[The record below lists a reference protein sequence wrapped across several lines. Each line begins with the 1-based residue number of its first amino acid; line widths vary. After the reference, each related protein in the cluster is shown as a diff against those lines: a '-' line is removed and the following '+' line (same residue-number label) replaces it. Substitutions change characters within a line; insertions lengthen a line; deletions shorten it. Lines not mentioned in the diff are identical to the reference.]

1 MERISAKKTIRE
13 IIDSLNI
20 KLIDVY
26 IIRKFLGTFFFCL
39 VLILTIAVVFDFAEK
54 IDNFMEKEA
63 PLKAIIFDYYMNFI
77 PYFATLF
84 APLFVFISVI
94 FFTSKM
100 AVHTEIIA
108 ILNSGMSFRRMMWPY
123 FLSALFIAIFTFIL
137 TNFVIPK
144 SNLARMDFEDKY
156 YRSSYRKVTVENIH
170 RQVFAN
176 IYVYMGSFNPL
187 TLRGQNFTIEKFSD
201 SGRLESK
208 LSSTS
213 VLYDTVKNKVAD
225 KDYYIWTAQ
234 NYYIRTIIGN
244 EEIFTKGKEIDTT
257 LTIKPS
263 DFSRDPGFVGTMTY
277 RELDDYINLLRLQGS
292 DELKLFLIEKHRR
305 FANPFAIFILS
316 LIGVSLSSKKIRGG
330 IGMNIGVGLILSFSY
345 ILFLQFASQFS
356 LKGNLGP
363 MLAMWIPNIIY
374 SIIALV
380 LYKMAPK

>member
-1 MERISAKKTIRE
+1 MERLNDKQTFRE
-13 IIDSLNI
+13 IIGSLDI

-54 IDNFMEKEA
+54 IDNFMEKQA
-63 PLKAIIFDYYMNFI
+63 PVRAIIFDYYVNFI
-77 PYFATLF
+77 PYFAILF
-84 APLFVFISVI
+84 APLFVFIAVI

-100 AVHTEIIA
+100 AINTEIIA

-123 FLSALFIAIFTFIL
+123 FLSALFIAIFTFVL

-144 SNLARMDFEDKY
+144 SNLIRMDFEDKY
-156 YRSSYRKVTVENIH
+156 YRSLSRKVTVENIH
-170 RQVFAN
+170 RMVFKN

-187 TLRGQNFTIEKFSD
+187 SQRGQNFTIEKFND
-201 SGRLESK
+201 SGKLESK
-208 LSSTS
+208 LSSYS
-213 VLYDTVKNKVAD
+213 VIYDSTIHK
-225 KDYYIWTAQ
+225 WTAQ
-234 NYYIRTIIGN
+234 NYYLRQIKDN
-244 EEIFTKGKEIDTT
+244 EEVITRGSKIDTT
-257 LTIKPS
+257 LTITPG

-277 RELDDYINLLRLQGS
+277 RELDNYISLLRLQGS

-305 FANPFAIFILS
+305 YANPFAVFILS
-316 LIGVSLSSKKIRGG
+316 LIGVSLSSRKIRGG
-330 IGMNIGVGLILSFSY
+330 IGMNIGIGLILSFSY

-356 LKGNLGP
+356 LKGNLSP
-363 MLAMWIPNIIY
+363 MLAMWIPNILY